1 MSKAGW
7 KGPDEPW
14 DQHSRPRARTA
25 VNDARRA
32 GWWLKKSSASAKVWG
47 VLTCGDPDLPP
58 SERCS
63 TSILSTSGSRDG
75 SETAEY
81 INNFVSS
88 CTHDR
93 IPTGEVDALAAAEKL
108 VAAASRCL
116 DAAHSLNDARAHRDL
131 VEDYLAQS
139 EAAAENADRLLDRA
153 LAEERL
159 AEGAEA
165 AASDAASVAGA
176 STSLGPIGLAERAR
190 GQAGEAQGLVEGDV
204 SRRARILRAHCAD
217 IRNRV
222 RLLLAGLQ

>member
-1 MSKAGW
+1 M
-7 KGPDEPW
+7 
-14 DQHSRPRARTA
+14 
-25 VNDARRA
+25 
-32 GWWLKKSSASAKVWG
+32 
-47 VLTCGDPDLPP
+47 
-58 SERCS
+58 
-63 TSILSTSGSRDG
+63 STSGPPDG
-75 SETAEY
+75 SETAQV
-81 INNFVSS
+81 IQDLLRT

-93 IPTGEVDALAAAEKL
+93 ATQGEADALAAAEIL
-108 VAAASRCL
+108 VQNASRCL
-116 DAAHSLNDARAHRDL
+116 EAAQSMIDARAHSDL

-190 GQAGEAQGLVEGDV
+190 DQAGEAQGLVEGDV